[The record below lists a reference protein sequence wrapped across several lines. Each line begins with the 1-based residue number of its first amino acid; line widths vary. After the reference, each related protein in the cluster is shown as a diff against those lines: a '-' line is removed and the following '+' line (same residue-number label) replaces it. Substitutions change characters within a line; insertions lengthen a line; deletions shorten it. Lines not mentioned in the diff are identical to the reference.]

1 VLNRIRRFRSRNLA
15 LLFAAALAF
24 PMLSAFRLRA
34 ADDPKPEATQA
45 QLAKDLVGAWILAG
59 TPDKPEDPPKTG
71 GRIKFFTG
79 KNWCITQA
87 DPETGKVIYHHG
99 GTYTLDGD
107 GLAETVEYANEN
119 TATLIKETLKFKI
132 KVEGDTY
139 TQIGQG
145 NNFNEVWKRLK

>member
-1 VLNRIRRFRSRNLA
+1 MLDRIRRSRPRNLA
-15 LLFAAALAF
+15 LLFATAMAFPVVAALR
-24 PMLSAFRLRA
+24 SHA
-34 ADDPKPEATQA
+34 ADDPKPDAKQT
-45 QLAKDLVGAWILAG
+45 QLAKDLVGAWVLAG
-59 TPDKPEDPPKTG
+59 TPDVPEVPPKSG

-79 KNWCITQA
+79 RNWCITQA

-107 GLAETVEYANEN
+107 GLAETVEYAKEN
-119 TATLIKETLKFKI
+119 TASLIKETLRFKI